1 MKITYINREIGNTEI
16 ENPPSEGLLKFL
28 YENPLGRSTLLTL
41 VTKKFISDWY
51 GRKMDRPASSKKIKP
66 FIEELQ
72 IDMKD
77 YRKSADEYPSFNE
90 FFYRELKPG
99 ARKLGNGLISPGDG
113 KILAFENMQEVSQFY
128 IKGGSFTLDRFLAN
142 PSLAEQYRNASMII
156 LRLAPRDYHR
166 YHFPYKG
173 IAAASSKIRGAY
185 YSVSPYALVR
195 NFARVFCE
203 NKREICRLQ
212 IADDKEL
219 LIIPVGATMVGS
231 INATYQPDSPVE
243 KGDEMGYFAF
253 GGSTIVL
260 LFDAGLFAISPDLFK
275 NTRDGLETYVK
286 MGEEIAAEK

>member
-1 MKITYINREIGNTEI
+1 MKITYINRETGNTET

-28 YENPLGRSTLLTL
+28 YENPLGRSTLLAL
-41 VTKKFISDWY
+41 VTKKTISDWY
-51 GRKMDRPASSKKIKP
+51 GSKMDRTSSSKKIKP

-77 YRKSADEYPSFNE
+77 YRNNVNEFHTFNE

-99 ARKLGNGLISPGDG
+99 ARKIGNGLISPGDG
-113 KILAFENMQEVSQFY
+113 KILAFENMEAVSHFY
-128 IKGGSFTLDRFLAN
+128 IKGGTFTLDRFLADN
-142 PSLAEQYRNASMII
+142 ALAEKYRNASMII

-173 IAAASSKIRGAY
+173 IAGASAKIRGAY

-212 IADDKEL
+212 IADYKEL

-231 INATYQPDSPVE
+231 INSTYQPNTPVE

-253 GGSTIVL
+253 GGSTLVL
-260 LFDAGLFAISPDLFK
+260 LFDAGMFTISPDLLK
-275 NTRDGLETYVK
+275 NTRNGLETYVK
-286 MGEEIAAEK
+286 MGEEIASEK